1 MPLRERK
8 EIQKVLRTYKR
19 LIPALIILFWLVMV
33 GMLVYREV
41 VLPRMYRGLTS
52 RRIDLPQDLWLGLYF
67 SEEQSVGFVHLR
79 TSPEE
84 RAEEKGYA
92 LSVNAR
98 VEFPLF
104 GQETRMRIA
113 GTAWM
118 SGLTGLKEFD
128 FRLNAEEHEM
138 HIEGAV
144 EDNTLKATLHTAGEA
159 IPFSL
164 PVPGELLLSGNLG
177 MNAVSLPRLLP
188 GQVAF
193 VDAFDPT
200 TMSVGRAKIEALR
213 YETIELAGEP
223 VDTIVVATTISGITT
238 HAWISKEEEIVR
250 AETPFGL
257 IIKKIEPQDAI
268 EPLRAE
274 ETANIIRRLS
284 VSSTGPA
291 PDEDAQSLRVRISGI
306 SESLMPPEDTRQRR
320 DGDTWLIT
328 RQDPADTS
336 LTEPFTSEDADAC
349 LGADMFIQTTHPRIR
364 EAAREIAGESGTPWE
379 MAVRIHDWLYENIDK
394 KSVLSVPSALSVLET
409 MEGDCNEHAVL
420 FTALARAAGIP
431 TRIAIGLAWSPFMN
445 AFGYHAWPEIYVGR
459 WIAMDP
465 TFGERTVNPAH
476 IKLFTGGID
485 QWPRLMGYLG
495 TMRLEILAGDAGAT
509 PRETEEEPT
518 RP

>member
-1 MPLRERK
+1 MSLREWK

-19 LIPALIILFWLVMV
+19 LIPALIILFWLIMV
-33 GMLVYREV
+33 GMLVYREA

-52 RRIDLPQDLWLGLYF
+52 RRIDLPEDLWLGLYF
-67 SEEQSVGFVHLR
+67 SEERSVGFVHLR
-79 TSPEE
+79 TTPEE

-92 LSVNAR
+92 LSVNAQ

-138 HIEGAV
+138 RIEGNV
-144 EDNTLKATLHTAGEA
+144 HDNMLNATLYTAGEA

-164 PVPGELLLSGNLG
+164 PAPREMFLSGNLG
-177 MNAVSLPRLLP
+177 LNAVSLPRLLP

-213 YETIELAGEP
+213 YETIETAEGP
-223 VDTIVVATTISGITT
+223 ADTIVVATTISGITT
-238 HAWISKEEEIVR
+238 RAWISKEEEIIR

-257 IIKKIEPQDAI
+257 IIKKIEPQQAV
-268 EPLRAE
+268 EPLLDK
-274 ETANIIRRLS
+274 ETDDIIRRLS
-284 VSSTGPA
+284 VTSTGST
-291 PDEDAQSLRVRISGI
+291 PDPDAESMYVRISGI
-306 SESLMPPEDTRQRR
+306 TEAMMPPEDTRQRR
-320 DGDTWLIT
+320 MNDLWFIT

-336 LTEPFTSEDADAC
+336 QTEPFTADDADTY
-349 LGADMFIQTTHPRIR
+349 LGADMFIQSNHPRIR
-364 EAAREIAGESGTPWE
+364 EAALKIANGSDNPWRI
-379 MAVRIHDWLYENIDK
+379 AVHINDWLYENIEK
-394 KSVLSVPSALSVLET
+394 KSVLSVPSALSVLDT

-420 FTALARAAGIP
+420 FAALARADGIP
-431 TRIAIGLAWSPFMN
+431 TRIAIGLVWSPFLN
-445 AFGYHAWPEIYVGR
+445 AFGYHAWPEVYVGR

-465 TFGERTVNPAH
+465 TFGERTVNPTH

-495 TMRLEILAGDAGAT
+495 VLHLEILNPGTGT
-509 PRETEEEPT
+509 PPQEIEKE
-518 RP
+518 